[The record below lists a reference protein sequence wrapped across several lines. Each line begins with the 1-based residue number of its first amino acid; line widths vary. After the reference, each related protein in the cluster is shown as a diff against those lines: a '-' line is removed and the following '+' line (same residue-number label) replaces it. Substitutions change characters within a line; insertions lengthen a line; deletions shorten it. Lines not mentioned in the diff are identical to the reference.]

1 MGDKKPLRISTAFG
15 PSLDQT
21 LLMAV
26 HPDEEFDGDEA
37 SSTRRTLILA
47 LQGDRAVFR
56 EEAPMPLTRAWYSAA
71 SGVAY
76 IASVETNKLYKWKAG
91 KWSDEVFTD
100 APVRFITYV
109 FGIGADA
116 PEDDQLFLCARDRLF
131 IRSRAGWT
139 NWKMPEDGLPFQV
152 HGRSPT
158 AVFIAAGNAIF
169 QWDGQNLQ
177 EMAAPNRDNATALWV
192 TQDDRLLAGDRNLSM
207 LGANGRWA
215 PMALP
220 FRDVSSLMELSGE
233 VYASV
238 VERGVARV
246 LPAPAALVTPP
257 FEVDRLEFVG
267 NGIVAVGSPFSM
279 LTDGTC
285 WQTIQVPECEL
296 GQRP

>member
-1 MGDKKPLRISTAFG
+1 
-15 PSLDQT
+15 
-21 LLMAV
+21 
-26 HPDEEFDGDEA
+26 
-37 SSTRRTLILA
+37 
-47 LQGDRAVFR
+47 
-56 EEAPMPLTRAWYSAA
+56 
-71 SGVAY
+71 
-76 IASVETNKLYKWKAG
+76 
-91 KWSDEVFTD
+91 
-100 APVRFITYV
+100 
-109 FGIGADA
+109 
-116 PEDDQLFLCARDRLF
+116 
-131 IRSRAGWT
+131 
-139 NWKMPEDGLPFQV
+139 
-152 HGRSPT
+152 
-158 AVFIAAGNAIF
+158 
-169 QWDGQNLQ
+169 
-177 EMAAPNRDNATALWV
+177 MAAPNRDNATALWV

-257 FEVDRLEFVG
+257 FEVDRLDFVG

-279 LTDGTC
+279 LTDGTR